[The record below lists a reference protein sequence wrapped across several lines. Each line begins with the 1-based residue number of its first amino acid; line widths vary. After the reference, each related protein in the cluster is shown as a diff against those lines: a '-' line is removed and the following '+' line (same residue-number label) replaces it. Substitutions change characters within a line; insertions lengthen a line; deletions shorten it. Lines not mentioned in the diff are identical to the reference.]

1 MFGHMASLLV
11 TDEAL
16 SVSDVL
22 RFFTRREIDFVNVH
36 SIQIRARGSAGQQDI
51 TISSSSEFL
60 ESYYIAVKLSCFVEP
75 LFPFPTS
82 LFLTVREGGSDHH
95 NGELLGYSSLEGIHE
110 DAVIINSTMHLGQF
124 KSGGA
129 LVEVT
134 IELVHAEGIDS
145 LAGSVLDILQNEGFL
160 EGFAYLFESLF
171 RVWDDW
177 VGQLE
182 APSFVMVEEAPT
194 SFSPFPLVD
203 CTLLSHFSFT
213 DFITIAFLDL
223 ARDLDIQI

>member
-1 MFGHMASLLV
+1 MLGQVASLLV
-11 TDEAL
+11 TDEAFSIPNML
-16 SVSDVL
+16 CS
-22 RFFTRREIDFVNVH
+22 FAGREIDFVHVH
-36 SIQIRARGSAGQQDI
+36 GIGIRASSSLSWQDV
-51 TISSSSEFL
+51 TVSPSSEFP
-60 ESYYIAVKLSCFVEP
+60 ESYHISVKLSCFVEP

-82 LFLTVREGGSDHH
+82 LFLTVREGGGDHH

-171 RVWDDW
+171 RVWDDR

-182 APSFVMVEEAPT
+182 ALSFVMVEEAPT
-194 SFSPFPLVD
+194 SFSPFSLVD

-213 DFITIAFLDL
+213 DFITIAFPDL